1 MVARTD
7 LSVIIWSYFNASY
20 GPINNYINLW
30 NEQNNKNHTTY
41 LKKCSQTYS
50 FVHLNNVW

>member
-7 LSVIIWSYFNASY
+7 LSVIWSYFEASY

-30 NEQNNKNHTTY
+30 KEQNNKNHTTY
-41 LKKCSQTYS
+41 LKKCSRSYS
-50 FVHLNNVW
+50 FVYLNNVW